1 MSTFIYV
8 LGFLMFCVGTAIV
21 ANTLKFPL
29 GPLGVLLIVVGAF
42 ISIKKMKKFYKKL
55 DEKGRKGLC

>member
-1 MSTFIYV
+1 
-8 LGFLMFCVGTAIV
+8 MFCVGTAIV

-42 ISIKKMKKFYKKL
+42 ISIKKMKKFYGKSNEKK
-55 DEKGRKGLC
+55 RKSLC